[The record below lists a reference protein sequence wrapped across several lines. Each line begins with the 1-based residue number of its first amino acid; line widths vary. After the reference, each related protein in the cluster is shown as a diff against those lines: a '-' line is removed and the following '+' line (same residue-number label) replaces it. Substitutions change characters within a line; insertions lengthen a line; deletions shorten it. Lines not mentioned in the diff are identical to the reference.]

1 MSRVLFA
8 GGGTLGPVTPLLAVA
23 RAMRAADA
31 EICIMWAGTDDGP
44 EREIIEAE
52 RIRFETVPVAKLPRY
67 ASSRLLTL
75 PLSYYR
81 AVKTAGH
88 ILDFFCPKVV
98 VSAGGYTAVPVIR
111 EAASRGIP
119 CIAHQLDYKPLLS
132 NRLVARHCRYVTT
145 SFAYARPV
153 FGSRAVTYQIPTPVR
168 FSAGDLPSRTSACLS
183 FGLDPHKPVLLVTG
197 GGTGSLQLNRA
208 VEHMEPA
215 LPRDLQIIHVTGR
228 GKMPRAVVCRAG
240 YASFEF
246 LSSRRMI
253 TACAA
258 SDFAVSR
265 AGFGAVSEFAALK
278 KAVIFVPLPDSPQ
291 TLNAQ
296 ALDRAALVMNTK
308 DADWEERLRNEI
320 ILLMKD
326 GETRNNLG
334 KALHDLVPTDGGQAL
349 AHLAF
354 SVMK

>member
-1 MSRVLFA
+1 MSRVLFT

-88 ILDFFCPKVV
+88 ILDFFCPKAV

-132 NRLVARHCRYVTT
+132 NRLVAAHCRYVTT
-145 SFAYARPV
+145 SFAYAHPP
-153 FGSRAVTYQIPTPVR
+153 FGSKAVTYQIPTPVR

-208 VEHMEPA
+208 IARMEHA
-215 LPRDLQIIHVTGR
+215 LPRDLQIIHLTGR
-228 GKMPRAVVCRAG
+228 GKMTRAITGRAG
-240 YASFEF
+240 YVSFEF
-246 LSSRRMI
+246 LSNKM
-253 TACAA
+253 TAAYAA
-258 SDFAVSR
+258 ADVTVSR
-265 AGFGAVSEFAALK
+265 AGLGAISELAALQ
-278 KAVIFVPLPDSPQ
+278 KAAILVPLPDSPQ
-291 TLNAQ
+291 TVNAD
-296 ALDRAALVMNTK
+296 ALDGAVLVVNTK

-320 ILLMKD
+320 ILLVKD
-326 GETRNNLG
+326 GEMRDNLG
-334 KALHDLVPTDGGQAL
+334 KALYDLVPTDGGQAL